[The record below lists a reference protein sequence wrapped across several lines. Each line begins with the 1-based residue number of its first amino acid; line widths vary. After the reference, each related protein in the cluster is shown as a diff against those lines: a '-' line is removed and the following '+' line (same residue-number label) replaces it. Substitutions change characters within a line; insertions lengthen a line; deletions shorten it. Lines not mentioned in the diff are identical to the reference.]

1 MRSAHTLPLLL
12 GSTLAAALVA
22 ATPQEAAACGGTFCD
37 VGPQPMPVD
46 QTGENIL
53 FVINGQQVEAH
64 IQIQYDPDTDADKF
78 AWVIPVQAV
87 PQFAVGSEQLF
98 TNMLSGTVPSY
109 QLNTTFA
116 ACGDEGDTDSVNFGG
131 TAGGYGSDSDG
142 GTTMGST
149 GDPGPEVLLTTTVG
163 AFDISVLE
171 GGTTETLMQWL
182 GDNGYQQDPDA
193 APIFDEYLKEGHLF
207 AAFKLTTGAGA
218 DQIHPVVLTF
228 DTGEACIPLR
238 LTRIAAQEDMEVR
251 AFFLGNARVAPRSY
265 RHVLINPLKIDWLN
279 LANIAANYKEVI
291 TQAVDALKSDGH
303 GFVTEYAG
311 PSSAV
316 LPFNLVSSSW
326 YSSPI
331 AAVSVTS
338 VVDILEDQG
347 IMACYGGDTCQ
358 YFHPLIEGLL
368 HEYVPIPDGVT
379 EGAFYSC
386 LTCFEGLIDQAA
398 WDGPAMAAA
407 YQERIIAPGQHA
419 VDLLNTWPYLT
430 RMYTTISPGE
440 MTVDPFFHENQ
451 QLGDVMNVQVASS
464 RVLCNGN
471 QIVTLPDDRKVYVPD
486 GQGWPAFVDELPY
499 EEDIEEVMASGAP
512 VNLVDNTALIDARL
526 AQWNAQVNA
535 DGGFDES
542 SDGSSDGEG
551 CGCRVQSGVTGTAV
565 GLSALLLFGLVAR
578 RRRR

>member
-1 MRSAHTLPLLL
+1 MTRTRIALT
-12 GSTLAAALVA
+12 STLAAGLA
-22 ATPQEAAACGGTFCD
+22 AAMTLAAPRPADACGGTFCD
-37 VGPQPMPVD
+37 GGPQPMPVD
-46 QTGENIL
+46 QTGENVL
-53 FVINGQQVEAH
+53 FVVNGQHVEAH
-64 IQIQYDPDTDADKF
+64 IQIQYDPDTDADQF
-78 AWVIPVQAV
+78 AWVIPLQAL
-87 PQFAVGSEQLF
+87 PQFSVGSEPLF
-98 TNMLSGTVPSY
+98 QNLLTGSVPSY
-109 QLNTTFA
+109 LLNTQNEF
-116 ACGDEGDTDSVNFGG
+116 CGSSTDV
-131 TAGGYGSDSDG
+131 TSDG
-142 GTTMGST
+142 SGDFTSEGSYDPST
-149 GDPGPEVLLTTTVG
+149 GTDGTGGPDVILQETVG
-163 AFDISVLE
+163 AFDIVVLQGE
-171 GGTTETLMQWL
+171 DTAGLMQWL